1 MSPVHKITR
10 RYGNPNSSKIDS
22 AFLVISSKASQES
35 SGFSIRTISTLS
47 NWCKRI
53 NPLVSL
59 PAEPASLR
67 KHAVCPVNFSGN
79 TPG

>member
-35 SGFSIRTISTLS
+35 SGFRYEPFQLY
-47 NWCKRI
+47 RI
-53 NPLVSL
+53 GVNVNPLVSL